1 MAISKDKKATL
12 VAGLTD
18 LLSNAQMVVFAEYH
32 GLTVK
37 DLELLRKLA
46 RESDVKIKIIK
57 NRLVQVAMKNTST
70 FKNAETSP
78 LTGQLLYAIGSDEDF
93 ASAKVLAKFA
103 KTHATLKLMG
113 GFNATGESLSQ
124 DEVNALGALPTKNE
138 LIAQIIDTLLSSV
151 NSIVSGLE
159 QQTKVTA

>member
-78 LTGQLLYAIGSDEDF
+78 LTGQLLYAIGR
-93 ASAKVLAKFA
+93 
-103 KTHATLKLMG
+103 G
-113 GFNATGESLSQ
+113 
-124 DEVNALGALPTKNE
+124 
-138 LIAQIIDTLLSSV
+138 
-151 NSIVSGLE
+151 
-159 QQTKVTA
+159 